1 MTTRPL
7 TPALSRPFSR
17 RALLAGAAALP
28 LALAACG
35 AESGGAKTS
44 VLLDWVPNTNHSGL
58 YLARDRGYFTSGGLD
73 VEILPFPESGSVEQ
87 LVGTGKAA
95 FGISS
100 SESVAKA
107 RAEGIPVVSIA
118 AIIQHNTSG
127 FASLKTANITRPR
140 DFEGK
145 RYASFGS
152 PTEKPLIGK
161 LMASDGGDV
170 NKVQFVETGASDFL
184 TLASQGRVDFAWVF
198 EGVEKI
204 DGEVRGLQLNYLP
217 LTAYQPTIPDYYT
230 PVFITSE
237 ETIAKRGDSVR
248 RFVAAVSK
256 GYTDAIN
263 DPKAAADA
271 MAKASPETNRDF
283 LTRSQQFQSKQYRAD
298 ARQWGEQRLDVW
310 SRFTQF
316 MAEQKLIEQPVDPT
330 KAFTTAFLP

>member
-1 MTTRPL
+1 MTPRLL
-7 TPALSRPFSR
+7 TSAFSR
-17 RALLAGAAALP
+17 RALLGGVASAVLP

-35 AESGGAKTS
+35 AESGGIKTS

-58 YLARDRGYFTSGGLD
+58 YLARDRGYFASGGMSVD
-73 VEILPFPESGSVEQ
+73 ILPFPESGSVEQ
-87 LVGTGKAA
+87 LVGTGKAT

-100 SESVAKA
+100 SEPVAKA
-107 RAEGIPVVSIA
+107 RAGGIPIVSIA
-118 AIIQHNTSG
+118 AILQHNTSG
-127 FASLKTANITRPR
+127 FASLKAAGIARPR

-145 RYASFGS
+145 RYAAFGS

-161 LMASDGGDV
+161 LMQADGGDV

-248 RFVAAVSK
+248 RFLAAVSR
-256 GYTDAIN
+256 GYTEAIS
-263 DPKAAADA
+263 DPNAAADA
-271 MAKASPETNRDF
+271 IAKASPETNRDF
-283 LTRSQQFQSKQYRAD
+283 LMRSQQFQSKHYRAD
-298 ARQWGEQRLDVW
+298 APRWGEQRLDVW
-310 SRFTQF
+310 QRFTQF
-316 MAEQKLIEQPVDPT
+316 MTEQKLIETPVNPAT
-330 KAFTTAFLP
+330 AFTTAFLP